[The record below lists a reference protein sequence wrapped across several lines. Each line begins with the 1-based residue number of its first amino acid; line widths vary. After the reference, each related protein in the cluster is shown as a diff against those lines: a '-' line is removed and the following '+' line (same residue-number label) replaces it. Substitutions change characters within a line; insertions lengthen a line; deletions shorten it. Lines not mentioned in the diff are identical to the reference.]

1 MDYIVI
7 AVDELIARAL
17 MMWSNLRLPGRSS
30 CAFTISNAVTR
41 ARVLFEL
48 RIARWQ
54 RAASACKAS
63 GRLRE
68 WSDAARLD

>member
-1 MDYIVI
+1 MDYIAI
-7 AVDELIARAL
+7 DELVARL
-17 MMWSNLRLPGRSS
+17 DDVVES
-30 CAFTISNAVTR
+30 AVAR
-41 ARVLFEL
+41 PQLVRFHHLERRPEARVLFEL

-63 GRLRE
+63 GQLRE